1 VKSEVESIED
11 AVSSMEVDDGEKK
24 KKKKKKKSVSREFI
38 RWKRIIYKDI
48 CKKMSYRCRFN
59 LSISIKFMIF
69 LFKIKTTLI
78 LIF

>member
-1 VKSEVESIED
+1 MKSEVESIED

-48 CKKMSYRCRFN
+48 YKKMSYS
-59 LSISIKFMIF
+59 L
-69 LFKIKTTLI
+69 
-78 LIF
+78 